1 MKVLQHIFRILT
13 GLVFM
18 FSGFVKGI
26 DPLGTAYKIED
37 YFYAYHTE
45 WAIPLAL
52 TLSIILCAF
61 EFTLGVMLILNLFQK
76 LSSWLVLIMMS
87 FFTVITFFDAINNPV
102 PDCGCFGDAIKLTNW
117 ETFYKNIVLMVLVLV
132 LFIRR
137 NKKMPSFCCKT
148 QWITVSAVVLSFVLF
163 SVYNYRNLP
172 MIDFLPWKVGTK
184 MMPEKME
191 PIQNYVTYK
200 NKTTGEK
207 KEYLSSKIPWQDSVW
222 MSNWEFLETRQ
233 VNPNKV
239 LAEGFGIIDQTGMD
253 VTNQLVNSE
262 DYIWFVAMYSI
273 EEAPVKAQLK
283 TAEFIN
289 KTLGSGIK
297 LVILTSSSPQVIAQ
311 KQKDLVFE
319 NGEFCFVDDISL
331 KMMVRS
337 NPGFVLL
344 KNATVLG
351 KWHWRNVPDPT
362 SIDYNALSK
371 KYIPTPKQ

>member
-18 FSGFVKGI
+18 FSGFVKGV

-76 LSSWLVLIMMS
+76 LSSWMVLIMMS

-117 ETFYKNIVLMVLVLV
+117 ETFYKNIVLMVLVLM

-137 NKKMPSFCCKT
+137 NKKMPSFCCKA
-148 QWITVSAVVLSFVLF
+148 QGITVSAVMLLFVLF

-172 MIDFLPWKVGTK
+172 MIDFLPWKVGNK

-222 MSNWEFLETRQ
+222 MANWEFLETRQ

-253 VTNQLVNSE
+253 VTNQMVNSE

-297 LVILTSSSPQVIAQ
+297 LVILTSSSPQIIAQ

-371 KYIPTPKQ
+371 KYIPTPK